1 MTDENITELDMHG
14 SVELA
19 NLAECAVCKS
29 QAWQA
34 IFSQDSE
41 ADGNVRL
48 EVLRCV
54 VCRSE
59 VRPYN

>member
-1 MTDENITELDMHG
+1 MTDEHIPELDMHG
-14 SVELA
+14 SVELS
-19 NLAECAVCKS
+19 NLAECSVCKS

-41 ADGNVRL
+41 EDGSVRL
-48 EVLRCV
+48 ELLRCV
-54 VCRSE
+54 VCRTE

>member
-1 MTDENITELDMHG
+1 MTDNKIPELDMHG
-14 SVELA
+14 SVELS

-34 IFSQDSE
+34 IFSQPKKDSNE
-41 ADGNVRL
+41 VIL

-54 VCRSE
+54 VCRTE